1 MAEVLVSSDLI
12 KELRESTGAGLLDCK
27 KALVENGADMQK
39 AIDYLREKGMAK
51 AAKRVDKETK
61 EGRVISF
68 IHESGTIGALL
79 ELNCET
85 DFVAKN
91 EDFEKLGKEIAIQMA
106 AANPSYLE
114 VSGELNA
121 AGKEFK
127 SKTPAKDKT
136 THIQEFIAK
145 FGENITIGKSD
156 RFQTTGSGRV
166 ISYIHSNGKIGVLLE
181 LNCKSDSVAANP
193 EFEELG
199 KEISL
204 QVAAVNPLYLNVSDV
219 PKDVIEKETQILKSQ
234 LLEQGK
240 KPEQIDKIIPGKL
253 TSFYSEVCLLEQQ
266 NIKDNKKTMKEII
279 QDASKK
285 FGEEIS
291 IGRYIRYQIGG

>member
-1 MAEVLVSSDLI
+1 MAEVSSELI

-27 KALVENGADMQK
+27 KALIENGADMQK

-68 IHESGTIGALL
+68 IHESGTVGSLL

-91 EDFEKLGKEIAIQMA
+91 EDFEKLGKEIAVQMA
-106 AANPSYLE
+106 AANSSYIG

-145 FGENITIGKSD
+145 FGENITIGKSA

-181 LNCKSDSVAANP
+181 LNCKSEAVSKNS

-204 QVAAVNPLYLNVSDV
+204 QIAAVNPLYLNISDV
-219 PKDVIEKETQILKSQ
+219 PKEVIEKETQILKSQ

-279 QDASKK
+279 QDSTKK

>member
-51 AAKRVDKETK
+51 AAKRVDKVTK

-127 SKTPAKDKT
+127 SKTQAKDKT

-181 LNCKSDSVAANP
+181 LNCKSDSVATNP

>member
-1 MAEVLVSSDLI
+1 MAEVTSDLI

-127 SKTPAKDKT
+127 SKTQAKDKT

>member
-1 MAEVLVSSDLI
+1 MAEVSSELI

-27 KALVENGADMQK
+27 KALIENGADMQK

-68 IHESGTIGALL
+68 IHESGTVGSLL

-91 EDFEKLGKEIAIQMA
+91 EDFEKLGKEIAVQMA
-106 AANPSYLE
+106 AANSSYIE

-145 FGENITIGKSD
+145 FGENITIGKSA
-156 RFQTTGSGRV
+156 RFQTAGSGRV

-181 LNCKSDSVAANP
+181 LNCKSDSVAKNA

-204 QVAAVNPLYLNVSDV
+204 QIAAVNPLYLNISDV
-219 PKDVIEKETQILKSQ
+219 PKEVIEKETQILKSQ

-279 QDASKK
+279 QDSTKK